1 MKKILLTALFLT
13 SALFALQENA
23 PVSQKIIASK
33 IKIID
38 IRTLGEWKET
48 GVIKGSIP
56 ITFFD
61 ERGNYNVPQFLSQL
75 KKTIKAGEKFAL
87 ICRTGSR
94 TSVLANFLGQNGFN
108 VLNLQGGIMYAK
120 KIGIALIPYQ

>member
-1 MKKILLTALFLT
+1 MVWFL
-13 SALFALQENA
+13 
-23 PVSQKIIASK
+23 I
-33 IKIID
+33 
-38 IRTLGEWKET
+38 
-48 GVIKGSIP
+48 GSRRAMVP

-75 KKTIKAGEKFAL
+75 KKSIKSGEKFAL

-108 VLNLQGGIMYAK
+108 VLNLQGGIMHAK
-120 KIGIALIPYQ
+120 RLGIKLQPYQ

>member
-1 MKKILLTALFLT
+1 MKKILLTALVLT
-13 SALFALQENA
+13 STLFAQLENA

-48 GVIKGSIP
+48 GIIKGSIP

-61 ERGNYNVPQFLSQL
+61 ERGNYNVPEFLSQL
-75 KKTIKAGEKFAL
+75 KKTIKQGERFAL

-94 TSVLANFLGQNGFN
+94 SSVLANFLGQNGFN
-108 VLNLQGGIMYAK
+108 VLNLEGGIMYAK
-120 KIGIALIPYQ
+120 KIGVKLDPYQ